1 MKRLLFGLAVLPFLA
16 SASMAGHPQ
25 ALTDPQ
31 MDKVAAGFDFVEY
44 DSSNGGQTLVLVN
57 EPNMFAPSMAN
68 PAGGCP
74 INPSTSCFLS
84 ISGTKYPSG
93 VQSFQLY
100 AVFGP
105 GPSIITPP

>member
-16 SASMAGHPQ
+16 GVSVAGQPQ
-25 ALTDPQ
+25 PLTDPQ
-31 MDKVAAGFDFVEY
+31 MDKVAAGFDFDEY
-44 DSSNGGQTLVLVN
+44 DTNVGGQTLVLVN
-57 EPNMFAPSMAN
+57 EPNMFPPSMAN

-84 ISGTKYPSG
+84 ISGTKYASG

-100 AVFGP
+100 AVFGAGASP
-105 GPSIITPP
+105 ITPP

>member
-1 MKRLLFGLAVLPFLA
+1 MKNLLLGLAVLPFLA
-16 SASMAGHPQ
+16 SVSMAGHPQ

-31 MDKVAAGFDFVEY
+31 MDKVAAGFDFDEY
-44 DSSNGGQTLVLVN
+44 DTSNGGQVRVLVN
-57 EPNMFAPSMAN
+57 EPNLF
-68 PAGGCP
+68 PAGGGCP

-105 GPSIITPP
+105 GPSIITP